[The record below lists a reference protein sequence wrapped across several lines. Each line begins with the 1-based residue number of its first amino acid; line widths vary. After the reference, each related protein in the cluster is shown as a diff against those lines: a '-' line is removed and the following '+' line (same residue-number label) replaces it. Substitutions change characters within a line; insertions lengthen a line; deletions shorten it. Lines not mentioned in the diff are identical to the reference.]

1 MVGSGKAE
9 YEFKYMIHF
18 RNLQTSKKNMIGMST
33 AQNTNHILMP
43 SIIENVIRQPNA
55 INDK

>member
-1 MVGSGKAE
+1 
-9 YEFKYMIHF
+9 
-18 RNLQTSKKNMIGMST
+18 MIGMST